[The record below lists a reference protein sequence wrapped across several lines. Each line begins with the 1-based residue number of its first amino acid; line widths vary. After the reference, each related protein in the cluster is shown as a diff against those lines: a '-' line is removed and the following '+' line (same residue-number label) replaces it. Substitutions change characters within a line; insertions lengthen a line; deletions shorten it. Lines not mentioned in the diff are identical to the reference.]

1 MKWLRLILIPFAI
14 SLFVSLS
21 YAHRETCPS
30 CGGSGVIPGPVLG
43 GAPTVYGCTKCG
55 GSGGGGSPGTPGR
68 GWIEVPDTQPSEEN
82 NQTADTEAARQAA
95 ESERKQAIEEQQKK
109 DQEEQR
115 RKQAEFDKAKQEAI
129 ASMKGLHTDD
139 GLGLK
144 GVGGSDDLG
153 LKGGSSQTDSLGLK
167 GMDDSPSEL
176 KDAVAESNRKTV
188 FTQKRASRDL
198 LSAHAHGST
207 ALERAASILG
217 NAASNPLLETSLEQ
231 AKAETDRR
239 FSSQGKDVGEFSTVV
254 LGGYYS
260 IPATTPG
267 ARPPLDPAKVAA
279 LAQNKNFQRLVIERD
294 ALNHQI
300 TAAEANL
307 KKIKADPSYA
317 QSTTL
322 LTEAYKQDN
331 AVESLKTM
339 RAYDSDQI
347 KRAVT
352 FESVNF
358 DDESPSAT
366 PAKKIDGIVVPPPSP
381 AAATP

>member
-1 MKWLRLILIPFAI
+1 M
-14 SLFVSLS
+14 
-21 YAHRETCPS
+21 
-30 CGGSGVIPGPVLG
+30 IPGPVLG
-43 GAPTVYGCTKCG
+43 GAPTVYGCPECG

-68 GWIEVPDTQPSEEN
+68 GWIEVPDTQPGEEN

-129 ASMKGLHTDD
+129 ASMKGLHTDA

-153 LKGGSSQTDSLGLK
+153 LKGVGGSQADNLGLK
-167 GMDDSPSEL
+167 GMDDSRSDL
-176 KDAVAESNRKTV
+176 KDAVADSSSNTL
-188 FTQKRASRDL
+188 FAQKGASRDL
-198 LSAHAHGST
+198 LSVHAHGST

-239 FSSQGKDVGEFSTVV
+239 FSSQGKNVGEFSTVV

-260 IPATTPG
+260 IPATTQG
-267 ARPPLDPAKVAA
+267 ERPSLDPAKVAA

-339 RAYDSDQI
+339 RAYDNDQI
-347 KRAVT
+347 KRAVI

-358 DDESPSAT
+358 DDESPSAP
-366 PAKKIDGIVVPPPSP
+366 PAKKIDSIVVPPPSP
-381 AAATP
+381 GAANP